1 MAIFHRLLLAFL
13 GVGVLIGVPLIVVS
27 LDFSRDSAR
36 LRTEQSVTQ
45 QIAIVAAN
53 FEQEFGL
60 GLNRSLKQITS
71 SDALS
76 QYLSA
81 SQDERLVNARGLETS
96 FLRSQTDYEI
106 YSGIY
111 YVDVFGHLIASVE
124 DGKRV
129 NWPEVAQPSERSE
142 SVDRTPTAHHFK
154 KLFDRITTTPSLLS
168 SGNMEWFMPPRQL
181 VVEGPFI
188 DEQGRW
194 SLLAGL
200 PSLDFDNGALSGA
213 AVIRVR
219 LDGFLSRLKTITLFD
234 EQVIWLFGPGNQ
246 VLLKPE
252 KTTMA
257 LSRADV
263 GDQAMVKEVILGKR
277 DDDLVAYRDVAIVPD
292 QAFLRIVYAVP
303 NSLLSRDFEPALYF
317 FIMVLAISGVAVLTV
332 AYFVAKN
339 FSAPI
344 IELAQAASRLAR
356 GELAG
361 RVKVRSSGE
370 LMVLVDSFNRMSE
383 NLQLANETRSS
394 AFEVLRK
401 TAAQMQVPEA
411 AVAAVAAEAP
421 SLAAAVDTDGK
432 DAPAPGQED
441 AQDLR
446 AISDLI
452 TQLIAE
458 RAENLRNTRDAR
470 DAAEQANR
478 AKSQFLANMSHEIR
492 TPLNAVLG
500 MLKLLQSTSLTSR
513 QWDYV
518 SKTEGAARSLL
529 FLLNDILDFSKVEA
543 DKMSLDP
550 RPFRIDQLMRDL
562 SVILSASVGSKP
574 VEVLF
579 DIDAAVPRT
588 LIGDDLR
595 LQQVLIN
602 LGGNAIKFTE
612 RGEVVVAL
620 KAVSLE
626 VGQALLEF
634 SVRDTG
640 IGIPADQHS
649 RIFDGFSQ
657 AEASTTRR
665 FGGTGLGLAICQR
678 LVGLMGGQIQVDSE
692 PGVGSTFSFRVSLP
706 VDREAH
712 AALEYAAPVV
722 LEGLA
727 NLQVL
732 VVDDNPTARQVLS
745 EMAASLGWRV
755 EVADSGAQAVAMSRR
770 RAEEGQPYDVAF
782 IDWQMPGMDGW
793 ETGLRMR
800 EACGPEAS
808 AMVMMVTAHGREML
822 SGRSPSEQA
831 ALGGFL
837 VKPVTASMLLDSV
850 MAARSGSVELAARE
864 GRRQEMP
871 PRRLRLDGLRLL
883 VVEDNANNRQVA
895 EELLRAEGA
904 QVQLAENGQHGIQ
917 VLQDAEAPFD
927 AVLMDLQMPVMD
939 GFTATARLRAEERW
953 RGLPIIAMTANA
965 MESDR
970 QACLAA
976 GMSDHVGKP
985 FDLDDL
991 VRKVLKHAR
1000 PGDES
1005 AALAASLPI
1014 HGPDLPEESVGVLR
1028 TMGIEAGLAVRRLG
1042 GNIGAYTRMW
1052 SNFLADLPPLL
1063 DRLRDQMGQA
1073 RWDEVGR
1080 ELHTLK
1086 GLAGML
1092 GVSEL
1097 LTLCQQAEHAVTSGP
1112 ADSPDLTWAASLE
1125 QCAVGLLS
1133 QGDAL
1138 LAVLRGAGGP
1148 ASPASTLTVQEL
1160 SNALGA
1166 LALLLQAS
1174 DMKALDAF
1182 DRLRPDTLL
1191 ASQALFPELQTAVDR
1206 LEFDRA
1212 SGLVADLMKALNS

>member
-111 YVDVFGHLIASVE
+111 YVDVFGHLVASVE

-129 NWPEVAQPSERSE
+129 NWPEAAQPSERSE
-142 SVDRTPTAHHFK
+142 SVDRTPTAQHFK

-234 EQVIWLFGPGNQ
+234 EQVIWLFGPGSQ

-252 KTTMA
+252 KTAMA

-263 GDQAMVKEVILGKR
+263 GEQAMVKEVILGKR

-332 AYFVAKN
+332 AYSVAKN

-411 AVAAVAAEAP
+411 AGTAEA
-421 SLAAAVDTDGK
+421 SRLATPVDMDGE

-500 MLKLLQSTSLTSR
+500 MLKLLQSTSLTPR

-543 DKMSLDP
+543 DKMNLDP

-640 IGIPADQHS
+640 IGIPADQHT

-678 LVGLMGGQIQVDSE
+678 LVGLMGGQIEVASE

-712 AALEYAAPVV
+712 AALESSAPA
-722 LEGLA
+722 LLKGLA
-727 NLQVL
+727 DLQVL

-770 RAEEGQPYDVAF
+770 RADEGQPYDVAF

-822 SGRSPSEQA
+822 AGRSPSEQA

-850 MAARSGSVELAARE
+850 MAARAGSVELAARE
-864 GRRQEMP
+864 GRGSEVP
-871 PRRLRLDGLRLL
+871 PRRLRLDGVRLL

-904 QVQLAENGQHGIQ
+904 LVQLAENGQHGIQ
-917 VLQDAEAPFD
+917 VLQDAAVPFD

-939 GFTATARLRAEERW
+939 GFTATAQLRAEERW
-953 RGLPIIAMTANA
+953 RALPIIAMTANA

-991 VRKVLKHAR
+991 VRKVLKHVR
-1000 PGDES
+1000 PGEES
-1005 AALAASLPI
+1005 AALAMPSPSQ
-1014 HGPDLPEESVGVLR
+1014 GPGLPEETVRILQ
-1028 TMGIEAGLAVRRLG
+1028 TMGIEAGAAVQRLG
-1042 GNIGAYTRMW
+1042 GNTGAYTRMW
-1052 SNFLADLPPLL
+1052 GNFLADLQPLL
-1063 DRLRDQMGQA
+1063 DRLEDQLAQD
-1073 RWDEVGR
+1073 RWDEVAR
-1080 ELHTLK
+1080 DLHTLK

-1092 GVSEL
+1092 GVGEL
-1097 LTLCQQAEHAVTSGP
+1097 LTLCQQAEHAVTSGQADAP
-1112 ADSPDLTWAASLE
+1112 ASDWAVSLK
-1125 QCAVGLLS
+1125 QCAVRLLS
-1133 QGDAL
+1133 EGDAL
-1138 LAVLRGAGGP
+1138 LALLRGPGGP
-1148 ASPASTLTVQEL
+1148 ASEASTLTVQEL

-1166 LALLLQAS
+1166 MALLLQAS

-1182 DRLRPDTLL
+1182 DQLRTDTLL
-1191 ASQALFPELQTAVDR
+1191 TSQALFPELQTAVDR

>member
-71 SDALS
+71 SDALT

-81 SQDERLVNARGLETS
+81 SQDERMVNARGLETS
-96 FLRSQTDYEI
+96 FLKSQVDYEI

-111 YVDVFGHLIASVE
+111 YVDVFGQLIASVE

-129 NWPEVAQPSERSE
+129 TWSDEAQPADKKGSVERAA
-142 SVDRTPTAHHFK
+142 TPLQFK
-154 KLFDRITTTPSLLS
+154 RLFDRITTTPSLLS
-168 SGNMEWFMPPRQL
+168 SGNMEWFMPPRQM

-200 PSLDFDNGALSGA
+200 PSLDFDNGALSGV

-219 LDGFLSRLKTITLFD
+219 LDTFLSRLKTITLFD
-234 EQVIWLFGPGNQ
+234 EPVIWLFGPNTQ
-246 VLLKPE
+246 ILLKPQQ
-252 KTTMA
+252 TPLA
-257 LSRADV
+257 LTRADV
-263 GDQAMVKEVILGKR
+263 GDKAMVKEVVLSKR
-277 DDDLVAYRDVAIVPD
+277 ADDLLAYRDLAIVPD
-292 QAFLRIVYAVP
+292 QPFLRIVYGVP
-303 NSLLSRDFEPALYF
+303 YSLLSRDFEPALYF
-317 FIMVLAISGVAVLTV
+317 FIMVLAVSGVAVLTV

-344 IELAQAASRLAR
+344 IQLAQAASRLAR

-361 RVKVRSSGE
+361 RVEVPSSGE

-383 NLQLANETRSS
+383 NLQLANETRSN

-401 TAAQMQVPEA
+401 TAAQMQVPE
-411 AVAAVAAEAP
+411 VAASRQVSAMRE
-421 SLAAAVDTDGK
+421 DGS
-432 DAPAPGQED
+432 DMPAPGQDD

-458 RAENLRNTRDAR
+458 RAENLRSTQDAR
-470 DAAEQANR
+470 DSAEQANR

-500 MLKLLQSTSLTSR
+500 MLKLLQATSLTPR
-513 QWDYV
+513 QSDYV

-562 SVILSASVGSKP
+562 SVILSANIGSKP

-579 DIDAAVPRT
+579 DIDPALPRT

-595 LQQVLIN
+595 IQQVLIN

-612 RGEVVVAL
+612 RGEVVVGL
-620 KAVSLE
+620 RCVSRDA
-626 VGQALLEF
+626 GQAVLEF

-640 IGIPADQHS
+640 IGIPADQHA

-678 LVGLMGGQIQVDSE
+678 LVGLMGGLIAVDSQ
-692 PGVGSTFSFRVSLP
+692 PGVGSTFSFQVSLP
-706 VDREAH
+706 IDMQAH
-712 AALEYAAPVV
+712 AALEASRATQR
-722 LEGLA
+722 ELA
-727 NLQVL
+727 QLHTL

-745 EMAASLGWRV
+745 EMVASLGWKV
-755 EVADSGAQAVAMSRR
+755 DVAASGPEAVAKSREQ
-770 RAEEGQPYDVAF
+770 AAKGQPYDLAF
-782 IDWQMPGMDGW
+782 VDWQMPGMDGW
-793 ETGLRMR
+793 ETSLRMR
-800 EACGPEAS
+800 DAQGPAAEATI
-808 AMVMMVTAHGREML
+808 MMVTAYGREML
-822 SGRSPSEQA
+822 SGRSAAEQA
-831 ALGGFL
+831 SMGGFL
-837 VKPVTASMLLDSV
+837 VKPVTASMLLDAVVS
-850 MAARSGSVELAARE
+850 ARSAMTASQGL
-864 GRRQEMP
+864 QEVP
-871 PRRLRLDGLRLL
+871 ALDRSPPERPRRLQGLRLL
-883 VVEDNANNRQVA
+883 IVEDNANNRQVA

-904 QVQLAENGQHGIQ
+904 QVELAENGEVG
-917 VLQDAEAPFD
+917 LARLNAAEIPFD

-939 GFTATARLRAEERW
+939 GFTATAQLRSQDRW
-953 RGLPIIAMTANA
+953 STLPVIAMTANA
-965 MESDR
+965 LESDR

-976 GMSDHVGKP
+976 GMTDHVGKP

-991 VRKVLKHAR
+991 VGTLLRHAR
-1000 PGDES
+1000 SHEPPDHEAS
-1005 AALAASLPI
+1005 TAASTLL
-1014 HGPDLPEESVGVLR
+1014 DLPLPAMRIAEAMGVD
-1028 TMGIEAGLAVRRLG
+1028 AQPAVNRLG
-1042 GNIGAYTRMW
+1042 GNVGTYGRMW
-1052 SNFLADLPPLL
+1052 RNFLQDLGPMRGRL
-1063 DRLRDQMGQA
+1063 DTQLAQA
-1073 RWDEVGR
+1073 QWAEAAAEV
-1080 ELHTLK
+1080 HTLK

-1092 GVSEL
+1092 GQAALAGLCRQAEAEL
-1097 LTLCQQAEHAVTSGP
+1097 QQANQNPPAQAWLVPLRGLISQLADLGP
-1112 ADSPDLTWAASLE
+1112 GF
-1125 QCAVGLLS
+1125 V
-1133 QGDAL
+1133 DAL
-1138 LAVLRGAGGP
+1138 VPQTADQAGQ
-1148 ASPASTLTVQEL
+1148 SLNDVTQVCD
-1160 SNALGA
+1160 ALGA
-1166 LALLLQAS
+1166 LTLLLAAS
-1174 DMKALDAF
+1174 DMKAMDAF
-1182 DRLRPDTLL
+1182 EPLRSSPVLRDEALFSELCVAMDRLDFER
-1191 ASQALFPELQTAVDR
+1191 AGR
-1206 LEFDRA
+1206 LV
-1212 SGLVADLMKALNS
+1212 SDLMRALNA

>member
-71 SDALS
+71 SDALT

-81 SQDERLVNARGLETS
+81 SQDERMVNARGLETS
-96 FLRSQTDYEI
+96 FLKSQTDYEI

-111 YVDVFGHLIASVE
+111 YVDVFGHLVASVE

-129 NWPEVAQPSERSE
+129 NWDEQAQPSEKSEKAERS
-142 SVDRTPTAHHFK
+142 PTAYHFK
-154 KLFDRITTTPSLLS
+154 RLFDRITTTPSLLS

-188 DEQGRW
+188 DEKGRW

-234 EQVIWLFGPGNQ
+234 EPVIWLFGPGPQ

-252 KTTMA
+252 KTA
-257 LSRADV
+257 LALARSDL
-263 GDQAMVKEVILGKR
+263 GDAAMVKEVVLSKR
-277 DDDLVAYRDVAIVPD
+277 ADDLVAYRDLAIVSD
-292 QAFLRIVYAVP
+292 QPFLRIVYAVP

-317 FIMVLAISGVAVLTV
+317 FIMVLAVSGVAVLTV

-383 NLQLANETRSS
+383 NLQLANDTRSS

-401 TAAQMQVPEA
+401 TAAQMQLQE
-411 AVAAVAAEAP
+411 AAEASRP
-421 SLAAAVDTDGK
+421 AYSSDDDGYG
-432 DAPAPGQED
+432 DDVPAPGQED

-470 DAAEQANR
+470 DSAEQANR

-500 MLKLLQSTSLTSR
+500 MLKLLQSTSLSSR
-513 QWDYV
+513 QADYV
-518 SKTEGAARSLL
+518 AKTEGAARSLL

-562 SVILSASVGSKP
+562 SVILSASIGSKP

-620 KAVSLE
+620 RCVSLDQ
-626 VGQALLEF
+626 GQAVLDF

-640 IGIPADQHS
+640 IGIPADQHA

-678 LVGLMGGQIQVDSE
+678 LVGLMGGSIEVASE
-692 PGVGSTFSFRVSLP
+692 PGVGSQFSFKVSLP
-706 VDREAH
+706 IDMQAH
-712 AALEYAAPVV
+712 AALETSEST
-722 LEGLA
+722 LRGLTDLHA
-727 NLQVL
+727 L

-745 EMAASLGWRV
+745 EMVVSLGWRV
-755 EVADSGAQAVAMSRR
+755 DVAASGPEAVAKARQQ
-770 RAEEGQPYDVAF
+770 AQEGKPYDLAF
-782 IDWQMPGMDGW
+782 VDWQMPGMDGW
-793 ETGLRMR
+793 ETSLRMR
-800 EACGPEAS
+800 EAHGPSAS
-808 AMVMMVTAHGREML
+808 ATVMMVTAHDREML
-822 SGRSPSEQA
+822 SGRSAAEQA

-837 VKPVTASMLLDSV
+837 VKPVTASMLLDAV
-850 MAARSGSVELAARE
+850 IGARLGLAEAE
-864 GRRQEMP
+864 GLPETLRPPAGKPER
-871 PRRLRLDGLRLL
+871 PRRLQDLHLL

-895 EELLRAEGA
+895 QELLQAEGA
-904 QVQLAENGQHGIQ
+904 YVELAENGQIG
-917 VLQDAEAPFD
+917 LACLDTATMPFD

-939 GFTATARLRAEERW
+939 GFTATSQLRRQERW
-953 RGLPIIAMTANA
+953 ADLPVIAMTANA
-965 MESDR
+965 LESDR

-991 VRKVLKHAR
+991 VGKLLQHAR
-1000 PGDES
+1000 PQQWTARDS
-1005 AALAASLPI
+1005 ASSPSDK
-1014 HGPDLPEESVGVLR
+1014 PELPEQALQIAQELGVQALP
-1028 TMGIEAGLAVRRLG
+1028 AVMRLG
-1042 GNIGAYTRMW
+1042 GNVGTYARMW
-1052 SNFLADLPPLL
+1052 SNFLQDLSPTWG
-1063 DRLRDQMGQA
+1063 RLEQQMAQA
-1073 RWDEVGR
+1073 QWVEAAA
-1080 ELHTLK
+1080 EMHTLK

-1092 GVSEL
+1092 GHTALADLCRLAEAELQPAASPSPTRAWYAPMGQIVSLLSERGDSLVEALIPLVSEGGAPAL
-1097 LTLCQQAEHAVTSGP
+1097 MDVAEVS
-1112 ADSPDLTWAASLE
+1112 D
-1125 QCAVGLLS
+1125 
-1133 QGDAL
+1133 
-1138 LAVLRGAGGP
+1138 
-1148 ASPASTLTVQEL
+1148 
-1160 SNALGA
+1160 ALGA
-1166 LALLLQAS
+1166 LSLLLTAS
-1174 DMKALDAF
+1174 DMKAVDAF
-1182 DRLRPDTLL
+1182 EPLRASPVLQEQAMFGDLCGAMDRLD
-1191 ASQALFPELQTAVDR
+1191 FE
-1206 LEFDRA
+1206 RA
-1212 SGLVADLMKALNS
+1212 GQFVSDLMRNLNA

>member
-71 SDALS
+71 SDALT

-81 SQDERLVNARGLETS
+81 SQDERMVNARGLETS
-96 FLRSQTDYEI
+96 FLKSQTDYEI

-111 YVDVFGHLIASVE
+111 YVDVFGHLVASVE

-129 NWPEVAQPSERSE
+129 NWDEQAQPSEKSEKAERS
-142 SVDRTPTAHHFK
+142 PTAYHFK
-154 KLFDRITTTPSLLS
+154 RLFDRITTTPSLLS

-234 EQVIWLFGPGNQ
+234 EPVIWLFGPGPQ

-252 KTTMA
+252 KTA
-257 LSRADV
+257 LTLARSDV
-263 GDQAMVKEVILGKR
+263 GDQVMVKDVILSKR
-277 DDDLVAYRDVAIVPD
+277 DDDLVAYRDLAIVSD
-292 QAFLRIVYAVP
+292 QPFLRIVYAVP

-317 FIMVLAISGVAVLTV
+317 FIMVLAISGVAVLTA

-383 NLQLANETRSS
+383 NLQLANDTRSS

-401 TAAQMQVPEA
+401 TAAQMQVPE
-411 AVAAVAAEAP
+411 VAEANRP
-421 SLAAAVDTDGK
+421 ALSSDDDG
-432 DAPAPGQED
+432 DDGPAPGQED

-470 DAAEQANR
+470 DSAEQANR

-500 MLKLLQSTSLTSR
+500 MLKLLQSTSLSSR
-513 QWDYV
+513 QADYV
-518 SKTEGAARSLL
+518 AKTEGAARSLL

-562 SVILSASVGSKP
+562 SVILSASIGSKP

-620 KAVSLE
+620 RCVSLDQ
-626 VGQALLEF
+626 GQALLDF

-640 IGIPADQHS
+640 IGIPADQHT

-678 LVGLMGGQIQVDSE
+678 LVGLMGGRIQVASE
-692 PGVGSTFSFRVSLP
+692 PGVGSQFSFQVSLP
-706 VDREAH
+706 IDMQAH
-712 AALEYAAPVV
+712 AALETSESA
-722 LEGLA
+722 LRGLTDLHA
-727 NLQVL
+727 L

-745 EMAASLGWRV
+745 EMVASLGWRV
-755 EVADSGAQAVAMSRR
+755 DVAASGPEAVAKARQQ
-770 RAEEGQPYDVAF
+770 AQEGAPYDVAF
-782 IDWQMPGMDGW
+782 VDWQMPGMDGW
-793 ETGLRMR
+793 ETSLRMR
-800 EACGPEAS
+800 EAQGPAAS
-808 AMVMMVTAHGREML
+808 ATVMMVTAHGREML
-822 SGRSPSEQA
+822 SGRSAAEQA

-837 VKPVTASMLLDSV
+837 VKPVTASMLLDAV
-850 MAARSGSVELAARE
+850 IGARLGMAEVEGLPETLRPPAGKPER
-864 GRRQEMP
+864 
-871 PRRLRLDGLRLL
+871 PRRLQDLRLL

-895 EELLRAEGA
+895 QELLRAEGA
-904 QVQLAENGQHGIQ
+904 YVELAENGQIG
-917 VLQDAEAPFD
+917 LACLDTATLPFD

-939 GFTATARLRAEERW
+939 GFTATAQLRRQERW
-953 RGLPIIAMTANA
+953 AGLPVIAMTANA
-965 MESDR
+965 LESDR

-976 GMSDHVGKP
+976 GMTDHVGKP

-991 VRKVLKHAR
+991 VGKLLQHAR
-1000 PGDES
+1000 PQQWTARDS
-1005 AALAASLPI
+1005 ASSPSYK
-1014 HGPDLPEESVGVLR
+1014 PELPEQALEIAQELGVQALP
-1028 TMGIEAGLAVRRLG
+1028 AVMRLG
-1042 GNIGAYTRMW
+1042 GNVGTYARMW
-1052 SNFLADLPPLL
+1052 SNFLQDLAPTWG
-1063 DRLRDQMGQA
+1063 RLEQQMA
-1073 RWDEVGR
+1073 RAQWSEAAA
-1080 ELHTLK
+1080 EMHMLK

-1092 GVSEL
+1092 GHTAL
-1097 LTLCQQAEHAVTSGP
+1097 ADLCRLAETGLQP
-1112 ADSPDLTWAASLE
+1112 AASPSPTRDWYAPMG
-1125 QCAVGLLS
+1125 QIVGLLS
-1133 QGDAL
+1133 ERGDSLVQVLVPQGAEG
-1138 LAVLRGAGGP
+1138 GAMSLMGV
-1148 ASPASTLTVQEL
+1148 AEVSD
-1160 SNALGA
+1160 ALGA
-1166 LALLLQAS
+1166 LSLLLAAS
-1174 DMKALDAF
+1174 DMKAVDAF
-1182 DRLRPDTLL
+1182 EPLRSSPVLMEQAMFGEVCGAMDRLDFER
-1191 ASQALFPELQTAVDR
+1191 AGR
-1206 LEFDRA
+1206 LV
-1212 SGLVADLMKALNS
+1212 SDLMRILNA